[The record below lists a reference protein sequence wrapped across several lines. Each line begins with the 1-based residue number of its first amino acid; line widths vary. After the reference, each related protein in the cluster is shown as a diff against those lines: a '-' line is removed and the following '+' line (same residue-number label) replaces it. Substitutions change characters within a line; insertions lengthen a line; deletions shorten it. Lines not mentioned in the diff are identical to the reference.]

1 MTGTRVQHYQVGPL
15 LGTGGM
21 GAVYRAEDL
30 RLGRQVALKF
40 LAAPEADAEQRAR
53 LVREARATSILGSP
67 HVAAIYDIGEHE
79 GRVFIV
85 MEYVDGE
92 SLAARIARGPL
103 GVRDAVDIA
112 AQIADALDEA
122 HERGIVHRDVKS
134 ANVMIDTRGRVKV
147 LDFGLARFLPAGADP
162 LRPALAAPPAFETLA
177 GTVLG
182 TVSYMSPEQAL
193 GRPADR
199 RSDLFSTGV
208 VLYEMLAGRLPF
220 EGAAVL
226 EVVGRILHH
235 EPPALARFTYEVPPA
250 LEHIVLKALAK
261 DPDFRYQSARELYI
275 DLRAVRRALDAPR
288 PSPAVMGDAGT
299 PRPGAAGATPRP
311 AASGSRTGAD
321 PESAAGAASV
331 PAARI
336 LAVMPFSNITREP
349 ADEWIGPGI
358 AETVTADLQ
367 AVPGLAVVGRA
378 RMYDAVRNLSSGALG
393 EFEERLGIEIG
404 RRLGATWIVGG
415 GYQRMGDRIR
425 ITAELLDV
433 ATGHLR
439 RTVKV
444 DGRIEEIF
452 ALQDRI
458 VYELSQGLN
467 LALGPAEMAGIG
479 RDETTSIE
487 AYEAYAR
494 GLMNLRMATRE
505 SLDHALARFE
515 RATSL
520 DPGYARAWAALG
532 QAHTLKGEFLGMPEL
547 VLKAV
552 EVLRRAIELD
562 ATLAHAHATLGQ
574 ACLLLG
580 RYDEA
585 LAAIREAI
593 RLDPANA
600 SAHAALARAHWLGK
614 GEIDDGIAALERAAE
629 LNPDGG
635 YTFLQLAL
643 LYALTRRYDE
653 AEAAARKAVDLQEQY
668 LSGAEGLQIV
678 GAHLRLGYVFY
689 RRGQYREA
697 IREYER
703 ELAFLGSG
711 DHALRERTLIETEL
725 KLSAAYWRLGDQAAA
740 DRFFERAMRAVR
752 SRQARG
758 ADDPATTYYVAAAH
772 GLRGDAA
779 KAVRFLEASFARL
792 RSLNRVRAGLD
803 PDFDPVRGDPGFQAL
818 VPSDPEAAPVPAE

>member
-1 MTGTRVQHYQVGPL
+1 VTGTRIQHYQVGPL
-15 LGTGGM
+15 LGAGGM

-30 RLGRQVALKF
+30 RLGRHVALKF
-40 LAAPEADAEQRAR
+40 LAAPDADAEQRAR
-53 LVREARATSILGSP
+53 LVREARAASILSSP
-67 HVAAIYDIGEHE
+67 HIAAIYDIGEHE
-79 GRVFIV
+79 GQVFIV

-103 GVRDAVDIA
+103 GVREAVDVA
-112 AQIADALDEA
+112 ARIADALDEA
-122 HERGIVHRDVKS
+122 HERGIVHRDIKS
-134 ANVMIDTRGRVKV
+134 ANVMIDARGRVKV
-147 LDFGLARFLPAGADP
+147 LDFGLARFLPAGAG
-162 LRPALAAPPAFETLA
+162 PARVDLTAPHAFETAA
-177 GTVLG
+177 GTLLG

-193 GRPADR
+193 GRPVDR
-199 RSDLFSTGV
+199 RSDLFSTGI

-220 EGAAVL
+220 EGATAL
-226 EVVGRILHH
+226 EVIDRILHQ
-235 EPPALARFTYEVPPA
+235 EPPALARFNYEVTPA
-250 LEHIVLKALAK
+250 LEHIVIKALAK

-288 PSPAVMGDAGT
+288 STPAAAADRHVSGLS
-299 PRPGAAGATPRP
+299 RVEAGAGR
-311 AASGSRTGAD
+311 AA
-321 PESAAGAASV
+321 AAAAA
-331 PAARI
+331 PAARVV
-336 LAVMPFSNITREP
+336 AVMPFSNITREP

-367 AVPGLAVVGRA
+367 ALPGLAVVGRA
-378 RMYDAVRNLSSGALG
+378 RMYDAVRNLSSGTLG

-433 ATGHLR
+433 ATGHLL

-458 VYELSQGLN
+458 VYELGQGLD

-479 RDETTSIE
+479 RDETTSLE
-487 AYEAYAR
+487 AYEAYSR

-505 SLDHALARFE
+505 SLDHALAQFE

-532 QAHTLKGEFLGMPEL
+532 QARSLKGEFLSMPGF
-547 VLKAV
+547 V
-552 EVLRRAIELD
+552 EQAIEALARAIELD
-562 ATLAHAHATLGQ
+562 AGLAHAHASLGQ
-574 ACLLLG
+574 AHLVLG
-580 RYDEA
+580 RHDEA
-585 LAAIREAI
+585 IAAIREAI

-600 SAHAALARAHWLGK
+600 SAHAALARAHWFGR
-614 GEIDDGIAALERAAE
+614 GEIDEGIAALERAAE

-643 LYALTRRYDE
+643 LYALKGRYDE

-668 LSGAEGLQIV
+668 LSGTEGLQIV

-689 RRGQYREA
+689 RRGRYREA

-740 DRFFERAMRAVR
+740 DRFFERAVRAFKG
-752 SRQARG
+752 RQARG

-772 GLRGDAA
+772 ALRGDAA
-779 KAVRFLEASFARL
+779 KAVRHLEASFARL
-792 RSLNRVRAGLD
+792 RALNRARAGLD

-818 VPSDPEAAPVPAE
+818 VSSDPGAGPPAPA